1 MAESLAMMISQCNV
15 DFLKVNRAYVTGLQC
30 SYYGKL
36 FGDLIVTKGFTI
48 LHYTLHFEMI
58 ALMID

>member
-15 DFLKVNRAYVTGLQC
+15 YFLKVSRAYLTGLQC

-36 FGDLIVTKGFTI
+36 FGDLQPKVFAI
-48 LHYTLHFEMI
+48 LHYTLHFEI
-58 ALMID
+58 VALTLD

>member
-15 DFLKVNRAYVTGLQC
+15 DFLNVNRAYVTGLQC

-36 FGDLIVTKGFTI
+36 FGELICNQRFY
-48 LHYTLHFEMI
+48 HI
-58 ALMID
+58 ALHSAF